1 MLACCVPVWV
11 QAAPD
16 TGEVKAKIARKIWQ
30 NECAGTIRGLVSW
43 NRGEAFPSLGI
54 GHFIWFPAGVTERF
68 EESFPAFIQF
78 CRRKGI
84 RVPEW
89 FSGVAPW
96 RTRKE
101 FEAADVRGG
110 LPERM
115 RRWLSSPAALQMQ
128 TDFIIA
134 RSVAALER
142 IKGQSRRPE
151 EMAARYYA
159 VASVPNGM
167 YALIDY
173 VNFKGEGTNPAE
185 QYRGIGWGL
194 RQVLEEMR
202 PVSPGQPAA
211 VEFAEAAKGCFSAAW
226 TTARRAAEKRA
237 GLPDGG
243 TGAIPIRGICD
254 EFLSQQKRPVVQ
266 LSLT

>member
-1 MLACCVPVWV
+1 MNRRLWHGKLKRLDLSVLGKESICMHGKTAGCVLMLACCVPVWV

-89 FSGVAPW
+89 FSGAAPW

-128 TDFIIA
+128 ADFIIA

-142 IKGQSRRPE
+142 ICLLYTSD
-151 EMAARYYA
+151 AA
-159 VASVPNGM
+159 
-167 YALIDY
+167 
-173 VNFKGEGTNPAE
+173 
-185 QYRGIGWGL
+185 
-194 RQVLEEMR
+194 
-202 PVSPGQPAA
+202 
-211 VEFAEAAKGCFSAAW
+211 
-226 TTARRAAEKRA
+226 
-237 GLPDGG
+237 
-243 TGAIPIRGICD
+243 D
-254 EFLSQQKRPVVQ
+254 EL
-266 LSLT
+266 